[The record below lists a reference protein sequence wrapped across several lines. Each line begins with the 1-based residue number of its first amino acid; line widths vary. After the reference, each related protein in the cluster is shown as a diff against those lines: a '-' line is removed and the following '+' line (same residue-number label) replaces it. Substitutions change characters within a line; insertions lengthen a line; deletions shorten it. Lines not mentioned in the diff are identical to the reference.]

1 MCHLQILSSIQ
12 HATLMVNSYPR
23 PADPNTL
30 LELLAQQHEE
40 PSIEVLMSA
49 SFKDDLQHS
58 ANWNTIQD
66 YMSSLTAENA
76 HGHCPLLHTSSN
88 ISI

>member
-1 MCHLQILSSIQ
+1 
-12 HATLMVNSYPR
+12 MVNSFPR
-23 PADPNTL
+23 PVDPNTL

-58 ANWNTIQD
+58 ANWDTIKD
-66 YMSSLTAENA
+66 YMSSLTAANA
-76 HGHCPLLHTSSN
+76 HGHCPLLQRTSD